1 VAARAAARCAQCGD
15 AAEECGRGESEVED
29 EKEGSD
35 SELRALKVVAVVKE
49 EVEAEAVEVKERS
62 SAPASAAASAGGKCG
77 ERAASEESGEKG
89 AGSWGASIGGG
100 ASMCMAS
107 EAAGVGEEGM
117 GAGRVCVS
125 ARGQGAYKGR
135 RR

>member
-49 EVEAEAVEVKERS
+49 EVEAEAVELRFLMQFVHPVTRIVVQVMEQTAYILILLLS
-62 SAPASAAASAGGKCG
+62 DYYAVPSAILEVHPS
-77 ERAASEESGEKG
+77 
-89 AGSWGASIGGG
+89 
-100 ASMCMAS
+100 
-107 EAAGVGEEGM
+107 
-117 GAGRVCVS
+117 
-125 ARGQGAYKGR
+125 QH
-135 RR
+135 

>member
-1 VAARAAARCAQCGD
+1 V
-15 AAEECGRGESEVED
+15 EEEN
-29 EKEGSD
+29 EGSD

-62 SAPASAAASAGGKCG
+62 SAPAPASASAGGKCG

-100 ASMCMAS
+100 GASMCMAS
-107 EAAGVGEEGM
+107 ETGLERREEEWV
-117 GAGRVCVS
+117 RVEESV
-125 ARGQGAYKGR
+125 
-135 RR
+135 